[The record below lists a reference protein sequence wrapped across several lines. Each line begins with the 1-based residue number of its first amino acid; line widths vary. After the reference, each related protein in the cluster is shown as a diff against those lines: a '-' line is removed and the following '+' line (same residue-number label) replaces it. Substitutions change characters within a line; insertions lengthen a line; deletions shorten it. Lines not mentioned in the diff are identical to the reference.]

1 MTTVSE
7 PRDEY
12 TDQLIDVQRNR
23 AAVAGERSVKRGGVK
38 FLPPLASMCCSVAYD
53 DNGEQQ
59 FRQSVSLTK
68 EGQAA
73 YTKYLALA
81 SFYGATGRTVDGL
94 VGLIFSKQSVQELPA
109 SIEYLDTNADSKGNS
124 LRDLAKKAA
133 TEAMISPR
141 SGILVARPSTP
152 EGSSI
157 ADVEAQNLRPKLLSY
172 KFEDII
178 NWDYEVFNNVEK
190 LSLVV
195 LCELITKREG
205 FKVDVEKQYRV
216 LELVDGVYHQALYN
230 DGGELIEELLPVTI
244 NGGTSDE
251 IPFYFVEVG
260 AENKSIINDLVDMNF
275 HHYQVSADYNSK
287 NHFSSFTIWYETG
300 ADSGQNML
308 MGNGVKW
315 SNRNTDATFGILQ
328 PDGNADALRISLQD
342 DEQRMAALGAEALK
356 PRQSGAES
364 AEAKSLDQV
373 AQNSTTADVA
383 ITISEA
389 LTKALNF
396 AAMWMGGTE
405 EAIYELNTDYN
416 PTGMSGQDLTAMVS
430 AYQGGAISYETLY
443 KNLQRGEVA
452 GSERT
457 AEEEKALIVN
467 EDTGMNDLPVEE
479 EEEEPV
485 IVEDDEADE

>member
-1 MTTVSE
+1 MTTVTE
-7 PRDEY
+7 PRNEY

-38 FLPPLASMCCSVAYD
+38 FLPPLASMCCSITYD
-53 DNGEQQ
+53 ENGEQQ
-59 FRQSVSLTK
+59 FRQSITLTK

-73 YTKYLALA
+73 YTKYIALA

-94 VGLIFSKQSVQELPA
+94 VGLIFSKNPVQELPPI
-109 SIEYLDTNADSKGNS
+109 IEYLDENADSKGNS

-133 TEAMISPR
+133 TEAMVSPR

-178 NWDYEVFNNVEK
+178 NWDYEVINNVEK

-195 LCELITKREG
+195 LCELTTKRDG

-216 LELVDGVYHQALYN
+216 LELIEGVYHQSLYN
-230 DGGELIEELLPVTI
+230 DAGAQIEAILPVTI
-244 NGGTSDE
+244 NGSTSDV

-260 AENKSIINDLVDMNF
+260 AEGKAIINDLVDMNF

-287 NHFSSFTIWYETG
+287 NHFSSFTIYYETG
-300 ADSGQNML
+300 ADSSQNML

-315 SNRNTDATFGILQ
+315 SNRSSDATFGILQ

-356 PRQSGAES
+356 PRSSGAES

-396 AAMWMGGTE
+396 ASMWMGSTE
-405 EAIYELNTDYN
+405 EAVYELNTDYN

-430 AYQGGAISYETLY
+430 AYQGGAISYDTLY
-443 KNLQRGEVA
+443 ENLQRGEIASV
-452 GSERT
+452 ERT
-457 AEEEKALIVN
+457 ADEERAMITN
-467 EDTGMNDLPVEE
+467 ADTGM
-479 EEEEPV
+479 
-485 IVEDDEADE
+485 DE

>member
-1 MTTVSE
+1 MTTVTE
-7 PRDEY
+7 PRIEY

-38 FLPPLASMCCSVAYD
+38 FLPPLASMCCSITYD
-53 DNGEQQ
+53 ENGEQQ
-59 FRQSVSLTK
+59 FRQSITLTT

-73 YTKYLALA
+73 YTKYIALA

-94 VGLIFSKQSVQELPA
+94 VGLIFSKQPVQELPA
-109 SIEYLDTNADSKGNS
+109 LIEYLDENADSKGNS

-157 ADVEAQNLRPKLLSY
+157 ADVEAQNLRPKILSY

-178 NWDYEVFNNVEK
+178 NWDYEVINNVEK

-195 LCELITKREG
+195 LCELTTKRDG

-216 LELVDGVYHQALYN
+216 LELIEGVYHQSLYN
-230 DGGELIEELLPVTI
+230 DAGAQIEAVLPVTI
-244 NGGTSDE
+244 NGSTSDV

-260 AENKSIINDLVDMNF
+260 AEGKSIINDLVDMNF

-287 NHFSSFTIWYETG
+287 NHFSSFTIYYETG
-300 ADSGQNML
+300 ADSSQNML

-315 SNRNTDATFGILQ
+315 SNRSSDATFGILQ

-356 PRQSGAES
+356 PRSSGAES

-396 AAMWMGGTE
+396 ASMWMGSTE
-405 EAIYELNTDYN
+405 EAVYQLNTDYN

-430 AYQGGAISYETLY
+430 AYQGGAISYDTLY
-443 KNLQRGEVA
+443 ENLQRGEIASV
-452 GSERT
+452 ERT
-457 AEEEKALIVN
+457 ADEERAMITN
-467 EDTGMNDLPVEE
+467 ADTGM
-479 EEEEPV
+479 
-485 IVEDDEADE
+485 DE

>member
-1 MTTVSE
+1 MTTVTE
-7 PRDEY
+7 PRIEY

-38 FLPPLASMCCSVAYD
+38 FLPPLASMCCSITYD
-53 DNGEQQ
+53 ENGEQQ
-59 FRQSVSLTK
+59 FRQNITLTQ
-68 EGQAA
+68 EGKAA
-73 YTKYLALA
+73 YTKYIALA

-94 VGLIFSKQSVQELPA
+94 SGLIFSKQPVQQLPDL
-109 SIEYLDTNADSKGNS
+109 IEYLDKNADSKGNS
-124 LRDLAKKAA
+124 LRDLSKKIC

-141 SGILVARPSTP
+141 SGLLVARPSTP

-178 NWDYEVFNNVEK
+178 NWDYEVINNVEK

-195 LCELITKREG
+195 LCELITKRDG
-205 FKVDVEKQYRV
+205 FKVEVEKQYRV
-216 LELVDGVYHQALYN
+216 LELTDGVYHQSLYD
-230 DGGELIEELLPVTI
+230 DGGGIIEASAPVTI

-251 IPFYFVEVG
+251 IPFYFIEVG

-300 ADSGQNML
+300 AESGQNML

-356 PRQSGAES
+356 PRSSGAES

-383 ITISEA
+383 ITCADVI
-389 LTKALNF
+389 TKALNF
-396 AAMWMGGTE
+396 AARWMGSTE
-405 EAIYELNTDYN
+405 EAVYELNTDYN

-430 AYQGGAISYETLY
+430 AYQGGAISYDTLY
-443 KNLQRGEVA
+443 ENLQRGEIASV
-452 GSERT
+452 GRT
-457 AEEEKALIVN
+457 ADEERAMIVN
-467 EDTGMNDLPVEE
+467 ADTGM
-479 EEEEPV
+479 
-485 IVEDDEADE
+485 DE

>member
-1 MTTVSE
+1 MTTVTE
-7 PRDEY
+7 PRIEY

-38 FLPPLASMCCSVAYD
+38 FLPPLASMCCSITYD
-53 DNGEQQ
+53 ENGEQQ
-59 FRQSVSLTK
+59 FRQSITLTT

-73 YTKYLALA
+73 YTKYIALA

-94 VGLIFSKQSVQELPA
+94 VGLIFSKQPVQELPA
-109 SIEYLDTNADSKGNS
+109 LIEYLDENADSKGNS

-178 NWDYEVFNNVEK
+178 NWDYEVINNVEK

-195 LCELITKREG
+195 LCELTTKRDG

-216 LELVDGVYHQALYN
+216 LELIEGVYHQSLYN
-230 DGGELIEELLPVTI
+230 DAGAQIEAVLPVTI
-244 NGGTSDE
+244 NGSTSDI

-260 AENKSIINDLVDMNF
+260 AEGKSIINDLVDMNF

-287 NHFSSFTIWYETG
+287 NHFSSFTIYYETG
-300 ADSGQNML
+300 ADSSQNML

-315 SNRNTDATFGILQ
+315 SNRSSDATFGILQ

-356 PRQSGAES
+356 PRSSGAES

-396 AAMWMGGTE
+396 ASMWMGSTE
-405 EAIYELNTDYN
+405 EAVYQLNTDYN

-430 AYQGGAISYETLY
+430 AYQGGAISYDTLY
-443 KNLQRGEVA
+443 ENLQRGEIASV
-452 GSERT
+452 ERT
-457 AEEEKALIVN
+457 ADEERAMITN
-467 EDTGMNDLPVEE
+467 ADTGM
-479 EEEEPV
+479 
-485 IVEDDEADE
+485 DE

>member
-1 MTTVSE
+1 MTTVTE
-7 PRDEY
+7 PRNEY

-38 FLPPLASMCCSVAYD
+38 FLPPLASMCCSITYD
-53 DNGEQQ
+53 ENGEQQ
-59 FRQSVSLTK
+59 FRQSITLTK

-73 YTKYLALA
+73 YTKYIALA

-94 VGLIFSKQSVQELPA
+94 VGLIFSKNPVQELPPI
-109 SIEYLDTNADSKGNS
+109 IEYLDENADSKGNS

-133 TEAMISPR
+133 TEAMVSPR

-178 NWDYEVFNNVEK
+178 NWDYEVINNVEK

-195 LCELITKREG
+195 LCELTTKRDG

-216 LELVDGVYHQALYN
+216 LELIEGVYHQSLYN
-230 DGGELIEELLPVTI
+230 DAGAQIEAILPVTI
-244 NGGTSDE
+244 NGSTSDV

-260 AENKSIINDLVDMNF
+260 AEGKSIINDLVDMNF

-287 NHFSSFTIWYETG
+287 NHFSSFTIYYETG
-300 ADSGQNML
+300 ADSSQNML

-315 SNRNTDATFGILQ
+315 SNRSSDATFGILQ

-356 PRQSGAES
+356 PRSSGAES

-396 AAMWMGGTE
+396 ASMWMGSTE
-405 EAIYELNTDYN
+405 EAVYELNTDYN

-430 AYQGGAISYETLY
+430 AYQGGAISYDTLY
-443 KNLQRGEVA
+443 ENLQRGEIASV
-452 GSERT
+452 ERT
-457 AEEEKALIVN
+457 ADEERAMITN
-467 EDTGMNDLPVEE
+467 ADTGM
-479 EEEEPV
+479 
-485 IVEDDEADE
+485 DE

>member
-1 MTTVSE
+1 MTTVTE
-7 PRDEY
+7 PRIEY

-38 FLPPLASMCCSVAYD
+38 FLPPLASMCCSITYD
-53 DNGEQQ
+53 ENGEQQ
-59 FRQSVSLTK
+59 FRQSITLTT

-73 YTKYLALA
+73 YTKYIALA

-94 VGLIFSKQSVQELPA
+94 VGLIFSKNPVQELPPI
-109 SIEYLDTNADSKGNS
+109 IEYLNENADSKGNS
-124 LRDLAKKAA
+124 LRDLAKQAA

-178 NWDYEVFNNVEK
+178 NWDYEVINNVEK

-195 LCELITKREG
+195 LCELTTKRDG

-216 LELVDGVYHQALYN
+216 LELIEGVYHQSLYN
-230 DGGELIEELLPVTI
+230 DAGAQIEAVLPVTI
-244 NGGTSDE
+244 NGSTSDV

-260 AENKSIINDLVDMNF
+260 AEGKSIINDLVDMNF

-287 NHFSSFTIWYETG
+287 NHFSSFTIYYETG
-300 ADSGQNML
+300 ADSSQNML

-315 SNRNTDATFGILQ
+315 SNRSSDATFGILQ

-356 PRQSGAES
+356 PRSSGAES

-396 AAMWMGGTE
+396 ASMWMGSTE
-405 EAIYELNTDYN
+405 EAVYQLNTDYN

-430 AYQGGAISYETLY
+430 AYQGGAISYDTLY
-443 KNLQRGEVA
+443 ENLQRGEIASV
-452 GSERT
+452 ERT
-457 AEEEKALIVN
+457 ADEERAMITN
-467 EDTGMNDLPVEE
+467 ADTGM
-479 EEEEPV
+479 
-485 IVEDDEADE
+485 DE

>member
-1 MTTVSE
+1 MTTVTE
-7 PRDEY
+7 PRIEY

-38 FLPPLASMCCSVAYD
+38 FLPPLASMCCSITYD
-53 DNGEQQ
+53 ENGEQQ
-59 FRQSVSLTK
+59 FRQSITLTT

-73 YTKYLALA
+73 YTKYIALA

-94 VGLIFSKQSVQELPA
+94 VGLIFSKQPVQELPA
-109 SIEYLDTNADSKGNS
+109 LIQYLDENADSKGNS

-133 TEAMISPR
+133 TEAMVSPR

-178 NWDYEVFNNVEK
+178 NWDYEVINNVEK

-195 LCELITKREG
+195 LCELTTKRDG

-216 LELVDGVYHQALYN
+216 LELIEGVYHQSLYN
-230 DGGELIEELLPVTI
+230 DAGAQIEGVLPVTI
-244 NGGTSDE
+244 NGSNSDI

-260 AENKSIINDLVDMNF
+260 AEGKSIINDLVDMNF

-287 NHFSSFTIWYETG
+287 NHFSSFTIYYETG
-300 ADSGQNML
+300 ADSSQNML

-315 SNRNTDATFGILQ
+315 SNRSSDATFGILQ

-356 PRQSGAES
+356 PRSSGAES

-396 AAMWMGGTE
+396 ASMWMGSTE
-405 EAIYELNTDYN
+405 EAVYQLNTDYN

-430 AYQGGAISYETLY
+430 AYQGGAISYDTLY
-443 KNLQRGEVA
+443 ENLQRGEIASV
-452 GSERT
+452 ERT
-457 AEEEKALIVN
+457 ADEERAMITN
-467 EDTGMNDLPVEE
+467 ADTGM
-479 EEEEPV
+479 
-485 IVEDDEADE
+485 DE

>member
-1 MTTVSE
+1 MTTVTE
-7 PRDEY
+7 PRIEY

-38 FLPPLASMCCSVAYD
+38 FLPPLASMCCSITYD
-53 DNGEQQ
+53 ENGEQQ
-59 FRQSVSLTK
+59 FRQSITLTK

-73 YTKYLALA
+73 YTKYIALA

-94 VGLIFSKQSVQELPA
+94 VGLIFSKQPVQELPA
-109 SIEYLDTNADSKGNS
+109 LIEYLDENADSKGNS

-178 NWDYEVFNNVEK
+178 NWDYEVINNVEK

-195 LCELITKREG
+195 LCELTTKRDG

-216 LELVDGVYHQALYN
+216 LELIEGVYNQSLYN
-230 DGGELIEELLPVTI
+230 DAGAQIEAVLPVTI
-244 NGGTSDE
+244 NGSTSDV

-260 AENKSIINDLVDMNF
+260 AEGKSVINDLVDMNF

-287 NHFSSFTIWYETG
+287 NHFSSFTIYYETG
-300 ADSGQNML
+300 ADSSQNML

-315 SNRNTDATFGILQ
+315 SNRSSDATFGILQ

-356 PRQSGAES
+356 PRSSGAES

-396 AAMWMGGTE
+396 ASMWMGSTE
-405 EAIYELNTDYN
+405 EAVYQLNTDYN

-430 AYQGGAISYETLY
+430 AYQGGAISYDTLY
-443 KNLQRGEVA
+443 ENLQRGEIASV
-452 GSERT
+452 ERT
-457 AEEEKALIVN
+457 ADEERAMITN
-467 EDTGMNDLPVEE
+467 ADTGM
-479 EEEEPV
+479 
-485 IVEDDEADE
+485 DE

>member
-1 MTTVSE
+1 MTQVTQ

-12 TDQLIDVQRNR
+12 TYQLIDVQRNR
-23 AAVAGERSVKRGGVK
+23 AAVAGEREVKRGGVR
-38 FLPPLASMCCSVAYD
+38 FLEPLASMCCSVTYN

-59 FRQSVSLTK
+59 FTQRAALTT

-73 YTKYLALA
+73 YAKYKGLA

-94 VGLIFSKQSVQELPA
+94 SGLIFSKNPVQELPPI
-109 SIEYLDTNADSKGNS
+109 IEYLDKNVDGRGNS
-124 LRDLAKKAA
+124 LRTLAKKVC

-172 KFEDII
+172 RFEDII
-178 NWDYEVFNNVEK
+178 NWDYDVINNEEK
-190 LSLVV
+190 LSFVV
-195 LCELITKREG
+195 LCELTTVRKG
-205 FKVDVEKQYRV
+205 FEVEVEKQYRV
-216 LELVDGVYHQALYN
+216 LELIEGVYHQSLYN
-230 DGGELIEELLPVTI
+230 DSGAQIEGVLPVTI
-244 NGGTSDE
+244 NGSNSDI

-260 AENKSIINDLVDMNF
+260 AEGKAMINDLVDMNF

-287 NHFSSFTIWYETG
+287 NHFSSFTIYYETG
-300 ADSGQNML
+300 AESGQNML

-315 SNRNTDATFGILQ
+315 SNRNTDATYGILQ

-356 PRQSGAES
+356 PRSSGAES

-383 ITISEA
+383 ITCADVI
-389 LTKALNF
+389 TKALNF
-396 AAMWMGGTE
+396 ASMWMGSTE
-405 EAIYELNTDYN
+405 EAVYQLNTDYN

-430 AYQGGAISYETLY
+430 AYQGGAISYDTLY
-443 KNLQRGEVA
+443 ENLQRGEIASV
-452 GSERT
+452 ERT
-457 AEEEKALIVN
+457 ADEERAMITN
-467 EDTGMNDLPVEE
+467 ADTGM
-479 EEEEPV
+479 
-485 IVEDDEADE
+485 DE

>member
-1 MTTVSE
+1 MTTVTE
-7 PRDEY
+7 PRIEY

-38 FLPPLASMCCSVAYD
+38 FLPPLASMCCSITYD
-53 DNGEQQ
+53 ENGEQQ
-59 FRQSVSLTK
+59 FRQSITLTK

-73 YTKYLALA
+73 YTKYIALA

-94 VGLIFSKQSVQELPA
+94 VGLIFSKNPVQELPPI
-109 SIEYLDTNADSKGNS
+109 IEYLDENADSKGNS

-133 TEAMISPR
+133 TEAMVSPR

-178 NWDYEVFNNVEK
+178 NWDYEVINNVEK

-195 LCELITKREG
+195 LCELTTKRDG

-216 LELVDGVYHQALYN
+216 LELIEGVYHQSLYN
-230 DGGELIEELLPVTI
+230 DAGAQIEGILPVTI
-244 NGGTSDE
+244 NGSTSDV

-260 AENKSIINDLVDMNF
+260 AEGKAIINDLVDMNF

-287 NHFSSFTIWYETG
+287 NHFSSFTIYYETG
-300 ADSGQNML
+300 ADSSQNML

-315 SNRNTDATFGILQ
+315 SNRSSDATFGILQ

-356 PRQSGAES
+356 PRSSGAES

-396 AAMWMGGTE
+396 ASMWMGSTE
-405 EAIYELNTDYN
+405 EAVYELNTDYN

-430 AYQGGAISYETLY
+430 AYQGGAISYDTLY
-443 KNLQRGEVA
+443 ENLQRGEIASV
-452 GSERT
+452 ERT
-457 AEEEKALIVN
+457 ADEERAMITN
-467 EDTGMNDLPVEE
+467 ADTGM
-479 EEEEPV
+479 
-485 IVEDDEADE
+485 DE